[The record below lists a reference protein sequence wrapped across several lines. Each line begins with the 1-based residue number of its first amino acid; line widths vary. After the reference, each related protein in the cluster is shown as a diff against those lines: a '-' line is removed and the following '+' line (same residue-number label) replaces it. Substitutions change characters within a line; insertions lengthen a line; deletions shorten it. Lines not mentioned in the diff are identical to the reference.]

1 MSLSP
6 SGNKPHDATVAAA
19 ELTRQNAM
27 AGVSTQ
33 SAAVSVTTTYYR
45 AILASKIANNLDA
58 GNEII
63 ALKNLG
69 ATV

>member
-1 MSLSP
+1 MMSP
-6 SGNKPHDATVAAA
+6 TGNKTHDATVVAA

-33 SAAVSVTTTYYR
+33 SAANSVTTTYFR
-45 AILASKIANNLDA
+45 SILASKIANGLDA
-58 GNEII
+58 GNELI

-69 ATV
+69 QTV

>member
-6 SGNKPHDATVAAA
+6 SGNKPHDAAAAAA
-19 ELTRQNAM
+19 ELTRQNSM
-27 AGVSTQ
+27 AGVTSQAT
-33 SAAVSVTTTYYR
+33 ANSVTTTYYR
-45 AILASKIANNLDA
+45 AILASKITNNLDVS
-58 GNEII
+58 NELI